1 MTRRYGLHS
10 LGLASVAVAL
20 LFAVPADAQVAQGL
34 VDPNVATEQ
43 ELLALPHMNPGIVK
57 ALMARRPLLSAVELS
72 AFLEGQSLPAGQIT
86 DLFRKA
92 FVHVNLNTA
101 AAAEIVL
108 IPGAGKRMAHEFD
121 EYRPW
126 TSFAQFDREIGK
138 YVDAAEVQRLKSY
151 TFIPLK
157 LNTASE
163 ADFMTIP
170 GVGKRMA
177 HEFDEY
183 RPWKTQ
189 AQFENEIGKYVDEKE
204 VARLWRYVTIQ

>member
-1 MTRRYGLHS
+1 MTLRFGVHS

-43 ELLALPHMNPGIVK
+43 EILALPHMNPGIVT

-72 AFLEGQSLPAGQIT
+72 AFLEGQSLPASKVT
-86 DLFRKA
+86 DLFRNA

-101 AAAEIVL
+101 TAAEIAL

-126 TSFAQFDREIGK
+126 TSFAQFEREIGK

-183 RPWKTQ
+183 RPWKTK
-189 AQFENEIGKYVDEKE
+189 AQFEKEIGKYVDEKE
-204 VARLWRYVTIQ
+204 VARLWRYVTIE